1 MDIAILIIS
10 AAALIGVAVL
20 IFKKPT
26 ATENKSEKE
35 IIERLIKLEA
45 TISSLV
51 GRQDDVRKETAGN
64 LDKIRDTVEARV
76 KSLQDDNSKKLEEMR
91 VTVDEKLQASVEKRF
106 AESFKSI
113 SGQLEQVYKGLG
125 EMQALKTDVGNLN
138 RTLTGVKTRGTFG
151 EVQLSAI
158 LEDMLTSGQYEAN
171 VATKKGS
178 ADRVEFAIK
187 TPGKD
192 EKSVVY
198 LPIDSK
204 FPVENYYRLLE
215 ATEKA
220 DKPAVEA
227 AQKALAVDV
236 KTQAKKI
243 HDKYLD
249 PPATTDFGVMFVPT
263 ESLYAEIMRVG
274 GLSEDIRRAYKV
286 TIVGPSTLGAFLNS
300 LLMGFRTLAIEKR
313 SSEVWETLGAVKT
326 EFGKFGDLLAKTKEK
341 LEQTAKTIGDAETK
355 SRTIERKLRSVEA
368 LPEHESTKL
377 LEK

>member
-1 MDIAILIIS
+1 MDIAILII
-10 AAALIGVAVL
+10 ALLALSGVAVL
-20 IFKKPT
+20 LVRKPK
-26 ATENKSEKE
+26 AADNKEV
-35 IIERLIKLEA
+35 IERLIKLEGA
-45 TISSLV
+45 IGTLV
-51 GRQDDVRKETAGN
+51 SRQDDVRKETSGN

-76 KSLQDDNSKKLEEMR
+76 KSLQDENTKKLDEMR

-106 AESFKSI
+106 AESFKHI
-113 SGQLEQVYKGLG
+113 SGQLEAVYKGLG

-158 LEDMLTSGQYEAN
+158 LEDMLTPGQYESN

-178 ADRVEFAIK
+178 ADRVEFAIR
-187 TPGKD
+187 TPGKGD
-192 EKSVVY
+192 KSVVY

-220 DKPAVEA
+220 DKAAVDA

-263 ESLYAEIMRVG
+263 ESLYAEIMRIK
-274 GLSEDIRRAYKV
+274 GLTEDIRRAYKV

-355 SRTIERKLRSVEA
+355 SRTIERRLRSVEA
-368 LPEHESTKL
+368 LPEHESQKL
-377 LEK
+377 ISD

>member
-1 MDIAILIIS
+1 MDIAILTI
-10 AAALIGVAVL
+10 ALMALGGVAVL
-20 IFKKPT
+20 LVRKPK
-26 ATENKSEKE
+26 AADNKE
-35 IIERLIKLEA
+35 IIERLIKLEGA
-45 TISSLV
+45 IGTLV
-51 GRQDDVRKETAGN
+51 SRQDDVRKETSGN

-76 KSLQDDNSKKLEEMR
+76 KSLQDENTKKLDEMR

-106 AESFKSI
+106 AESFKHI
-113 SGQLEQVYKGLG
+113 SGQLEAVYKGLG

-158 LEDMLTSGQYEAN
+158 LEDMLTTGQYEAN

-178 ADRVEFAIK
+178 SDRVEFAIK
-187 TPGKD
+187 TPGKG

-220 DKPAVEA
+220 DKVAVEA

-263 ESLYAEIMRVG
+263 ESLYAEIMRIK
-274 GLSEDIRRAYKV
+274 GLTEDIRRAYKV

-355 SRTIERKLRSVEA
+355 SRTIERKLRAVEA
-368 LPEHESTKL
+368 LPEHESNKL
-377 LEK
+377 ID